1 MLKLEKITKKYRNHY
16 IFEAADFVANPS
28 EITLLIGESGIGK
41 TTLLEIIA
49 GLKSINS
56 GTLTYKDQLLPIDD
70 DEEMSRFRSEKIGY
84 IVQDFALIEDYTV
97 MDNLCLPFF
106 YKNRDRKKVVDR
118 EEIMQQAAALSIDSL
133 LDKRVKDI
141 SGGQKQ
147 RVAILRSLLTDP
159 EIILADE
166 PTSNLD
172 EENFNAVLSLL
183 KSCREKNKIVIVST
197 HDVRLREL
205 ADRVYRVK
213 DYRLVEEV

>member
-1 MLKLEKITKKYRNHY
+1 M
-16 IFEAADFVANPS
+16 
-28 EITLLIGESGIGK
+28 
-41 TTLLEIIA
+41 
-49 GLKSINS
+49 
-56 GTLTYKDQLLPIDD
+56 
-70 DEEMSRFRSEKIGY
+70 
-84 IVQDFALIEDYTV
+84 
-97 MDNLCLPFF
+97 NLCLPFF
-106 YKNRDRKKVVDR
+106 YKYRNRKKEVDRK
-118 EEIMQQAAALSIDSL
+118 EIIQKATALSIDSL

-166 PTSNLD
+166 PTGNLD